1 MSKRGKVSCLQLLT
15 LLRYFFFFSFF
26 YKILPSKYNIK
37 MDIMNHF
44 KVPHNNVTQAEIVE
58 TTFCFRFRF
67 LKYPLF
73 LKVVSFRVPE
83 I

>member
-44 KVPHNNVTQAEIVE
+44 KVPHNDVTQVGVYDELVKKAYLV
-58 TTFCFRFRF
+58 
-67 LKYPLF
+67 
-73 LKVVSFRVPE
+73 KVICTSLNDNTCGTN
-83 I
+83 